1 MRVKTGPSRS
11 GSVNAAACVRDLCS
25 RTARKAPE
33 FCSARWSSRDPTF
46 SAIATLRLLAT
57 TEVCTGSKGGHEMDA
72 LGPSLTR
79 PLYLLELTD
88 LTQPFTPQFAALD

>member
-1 MRVKTGPSRS
+1 
-11 GSVNAAACVRDLCS
+11 
-25 RTARKAPE
+25 
-33 FCSARWSSRDPTF
+33 
-46 SAIATLRLLAT
+46 LAT